1 MQLKKGKS
9 KRLPC
14 VAAGAFLVLYTIFA
28 VFVGSAD
35 YVIPDEITITANEIE
50 NASAEVEGISE
61 STIVEANLFGSIPI
75 KDVKVNVVEYSTLV
89 PCGDVFG
96 IKFFTKGV
104 VVVKL
109 SDIETKDGHTSPAAK
124 AGINVGDI
132 IQSIDGSEV
141 NTVEQMSA
149 IVENS
154 KGRDLA
160 VTYVRD
166 GEEKNCVITPLL
178 SLSDKKYKTGIWV
191 RDSTAG
197 IGTMTYYN
205 PQTGRFAGLG
215 HGICDSSSGRLV
227 SLSQGIIMD
236 VSING
241 VVKGKVGDAGELRGS
256 FNAKKIGSLSRN
268 SSNGVF
274 GVISLNSVHSPEGK
288 MHVCT
293 KEEIKNGEAYIW
305 CTLDE
310 NGPQKYSVSISDIDL
325 TSSNVKNFRVKV
337 TDPRLLAKTGGIVQ
351 GMSGSPIIQNG
362 RIIGAVTHVLIN
374 DPTQGYGI
382 FIENMLSSMPEML
395 K

>member
-1 MQLKKGKS
+1 MKGQIIKIMKKS
-9 KRLPC
+9 KIFIR
-14 VAAGAFLVLYTIFA
+14 FL
-28 VFVGSAD
+28 
-35 YVIPDEITITANEIE
+35 ITIMMLFAFGISSSAAQKNHGVFDDFVSTIEGKGTDLSKIELYVGGMPFGVKIISKGLTVVGFSSTEGE
-50 NASAEVEGISE
+50 NAS
-61 STIVEANLFGSIPI
+61 
-75 KDVKVNVVEYSTLV
+75 
-89 PCGDVFG
+89 
-96 IKFFTKGV
+96 
-104 VVVKL
+104 
-109 SDIETKDGHTSPAAK
+109 PAFM
-124 AGINVGDI
+124 AGIRNGDI
-132 IQSIDGSEV
+132 IIKANGRDVKSINDFSSIISSRPGEMVTVTVLRGKNELEFSFKPVYSTDDGSH
-141 NTVEQMSA
+141 
-149 IVENS
+149 
-154 KGRDLA
+154 
-160 VTYVRD
+160 
-166 GEEKNCVITPLL
+166 
-178 SLSDKKYKTGIWV
+178 KTGIYV
-191 RDSTAG
+191 KDSTSG
-197 IGTMTYYN
+197 IGTVTFIN
-205 PQTGRFAGLG
+205 PVTGAFGGLG

-288 MHVCT
+288 MHVCQ

>member
-1 MQLKKGKS
+1 MKGQIIKIMKKS
-9 KRLPC
+9 KFFIR
-14 VAAGAFLVLYTIFA
+14 FL
-28 VFVGSAD
+28 
-35 YVIPDEITITANEIE
+35 ITIMMLFAFGISSSAAQKNHGVFDDFVSTIEGKGTDLSKIELYVGGMPFGVKIISKGLTVVGFSSTEGENASPAFMAGIRNGDIIIKANGRDVKSINDFSSIISSNPGEMVTVTVLRGKNEIE
-50 NASAEVEGISE
+50 FSFKPV
-61 STIVEANLFGSIPI
+61 
-75 KDVKVNVVEYSTLV
+75 YST
-89 PCGDVFG
+89 D
-96 IKFFTKGV
+96 
-104 VVVKL
+104 
-109 SDIETKDGHTSPAAK
+109 
-124 AGINVGDI
+124 
-132 IQSIDGSEV
+132 DGS
-141 NTVEQMSA
+141 
-149 IVENS
+149 
-154 KGRDLA
+154 
-160 VTYVRD
+160 
-166 GEEKNCVITPLL
+166 
-178 SLSDKKYKTGIWV
+178 YKTGIYV
-191 RDSTAG
+191 KDSTSG
-197 IGTMTYYN
+197 IGTVTFIN
-205 PQTGRFAGLG
+205 PVTGAFGGLG